1 MGVAKGES
9 WDFLIDQVRS
19 YSRVDQGRSK
29 WCGEEWSEW
38 DILKV
43 ELMDFLI
50 LCNWS
55 CSFQRWGELWGGQV
69 WGREGV
75 RCGHVDV
82 EMRRSI

>member
-50 LCNWS
+50 
-55 CSFQRWGELWGGQV
+55 
-69 WGREGV
+69 
-75 RCGHVDV
+75 
-82 EMRRSI
+82 